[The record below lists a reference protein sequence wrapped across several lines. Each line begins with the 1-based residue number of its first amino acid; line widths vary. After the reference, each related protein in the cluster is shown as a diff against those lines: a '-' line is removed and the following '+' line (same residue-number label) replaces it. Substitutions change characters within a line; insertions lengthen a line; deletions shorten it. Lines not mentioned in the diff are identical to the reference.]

1 MGAEKIENR
10 CGFATP
16 LERENGVVA
25 GPWRA
30 PRQMLAHQEYDGH
43 VSIHD
48 ASMAEKLGFRGAPIE
63 GPTHFTQFE
72 PICAALWGE
81 EWFRTGRLSSH
92 YRSPVV
98 EGEKVR
104 AFLRPAE
111 DGASAEIWMQK
122 EDGTE
127 VLRGSASV
135 GRDAP
140 PSALDGRLAS
150 LPAATGLDILA
161 DVKVGMRKPRG
172 RVRMGFA
179 QHMGALYPFSL
190 KDKLAKATETSP
202 FWSPDGAAA
211 SPWKRAIVP
220 FEMVSVLCS
229 YTSRDNPFPVRGK
242 AVGLFADQEIRMLEG
257 PLFVD
262 EDYEIEQEVVALTES
277 RRTESMW
284 VRTSVFRPGGTSP
297 VASMLLNSAS
307 LRGSQTAVG

>member
-1 MGAEKIENR
+1 MGATNIENR
-10 CGFATP
+10 GGFSTP
-16 LERENGVVA
+16 LERVDGAVA
-25 GPWRA
+25 GPWRS

-43 VSIHD
+43 ASIHD
-48 ASMAEKLGFRGAPIE
+48 SAMAEKLGFRGAPIE

-81 EWFRTGRLSSH
+81 EWFRTGCLSSH

-104 AFLRPAE
+104 AFVQPAD
-111 DGASAEIWMQK
+111 DGASADIWMRK

-127 VLRGSASV
+127 VLRGSASI
-135 GRDAP
+135 GANAP
-140 PSALDGRLAS
+140 ASALDRRLAT
-150 LPAATGLDILA
+150 LPAATDLDILA

-190 KDKLAKATETSP
+190 QDKLQKATEITP
-202 FWSPDGAAA
+202 WWAPGEAADG
-211 SPWKRAIVP
+211 PWKRAIIP
-220 FEMVSVLCS
+220 FEMVSVLCA
-229 YTSRDNPFPVRGK
+229 YTNRDNPFPVRGK
-242 AVGLFADQEIRMLEG
+242 AVGLFADQEIRMIDG

-262 EDYEIEQEVVALTES
+262 EDYEIEQEVVALTQS

-284 VRTSVFRPGGTSP
+284 VRTNLFRPGGATP
-297 VASMLLNSAS
+297 VASMLLNSAT
-307 LRGSQTAVG
+307 LRGSQSAVT

>member
-1 MGAEKIENR
+1 MGAEKIGNKG
-10 CGFATP
+10 GFATP
-16 LERENGVVA
+16 LEREDGVVA

-30 PRQMLAHQEYDGH
+30 PRQMLADQEYDGH

-81 EWFRTGRLSSH
+81 EWFRTGRLSAH

-104 AFLRPAE
+104 AFLRPAG
-111 DGASAEIWMQK
+111 DGASAEIWMRK

-140 PSALDGRLAS
+140 PSALDRRLAS
-150 LPAATGLDILA
+150 LSAATSLDILA

-190 KDKLAKATETSP
+190 KDKLAKATEISP

-284 VRTSVFRPGGTSP
+284 VRTNVFRLGGATP

-307 LRGSQTAVG
+307 LRGSQSAVA